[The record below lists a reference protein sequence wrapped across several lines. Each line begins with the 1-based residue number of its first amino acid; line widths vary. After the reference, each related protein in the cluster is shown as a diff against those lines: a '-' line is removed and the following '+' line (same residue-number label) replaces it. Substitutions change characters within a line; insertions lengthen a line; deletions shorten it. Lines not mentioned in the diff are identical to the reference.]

1 MWEEATKHLSSNKS
15 EVESKRYAI
24 ETRQR
29 NVEAV
34 LSKVPF
40 LKKSKNKNY
49 ILKSTRLNAL
59 LTKKTRLF
67 IEYLLFLNS

>member
-1 MWEEATKHLSSNKS
+1 MFSLHLFVLVFPSSGEHMEELRKQLEKECSIMWEEATKHLSSKKS

-40 LKKSKNKNY
+40 LKK
-49 ILKSTRLNAL
+49 
-59 LTKKTRLF
+59 
-67 IEYLLFLNS
+67 